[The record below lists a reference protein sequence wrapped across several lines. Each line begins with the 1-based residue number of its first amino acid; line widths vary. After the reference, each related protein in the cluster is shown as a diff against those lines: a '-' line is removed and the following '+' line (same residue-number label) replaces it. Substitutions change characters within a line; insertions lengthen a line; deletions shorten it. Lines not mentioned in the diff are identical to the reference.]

1 MAEYDSDENE
11 EPDTEDF
18 MSEAR
23 EKFVQSR
30 DAIKDAVENAKNDIL
45 FGVLGEQW
53 EQSDVDERRRKGRPC
68 LTINK
73 FPAYI
78 RQVVNDSRQNRPRIR
93 FRPVDDNADP
103 QTAEVLN
110 GLIRNIEVSS
120 KADIA
125 YDSAIFQSVAGG
137 FGYLRVNL
145 DYAYD
150 DTFEQDIKIERIE
163 NQFSVYPDP
172 KAKSADGSDW
182 NCCFITDR
190 ITRKEFQKKY
200 PGKQFTDFETEDA
213 VHEWEN
219 DDGIWIAEYWKREEV
234 EREICLLSD
243 GSVVDE
249 DVYEENLELYETQGV
264 TKLETRTTKSYKVT
278 QYIISGA
285 EILEENE
292 WVGKYIPIVP
302 VYGEEIWLEGERSF
316 KSLIRD
322 SKDPQ
327 RMLNYWRSTS
337 TELVGGTSKAPYLGE
352 EGSFIDPEKWATS
365 NVNNY
370 SYLEYKKGAPPPQ
383 KQQFAGVPVG
393 VIQEGINA
401 SDDLQATMGMFGAS
415 IGMQDNAISGR
426 AINARKLESDTGT
439 FHFIDNLSR
448 SLAHVGCIILDLIP
462 HVYQPG
468 RIIRVLGEDMRETQN
483 VQLAQE
489 GQQPDYSNIFDLTLG
504 RYDVTVDVGPGYT
517 TRRQEAAEQMIE
529 FARVNPQAAGLISDL
544 IAKNLD
550 WPGAQEI
557 SDRFKAVLPPQI
569 TGEDPQIQQLQ
580 QMLQQTQQ
588 QAQQA
593 MQQLQQQI
601 EQLKTDKAIDA
612 EKVKID
618 AYNAETNRLKTMQ
631 AGLTPEQVQML
642 VVQTVQQ
649 LMQSPDILPPEQISP
664 VMANPGVN

>member
-1 MAEYDSDENE
+1 MAEYESEENE
-11 EPDTEDF
+11 KPDTEDF

-23 EKFVQSR
+23 EKFVQAR
-30 DAIKDAVENAKNDIL
+30 DAIKDAAKNAKNDIL

-53 EQSDVDERRRKGRPC
+53 EQSDVEERKRRGRPY

-125 YDSAIFQSVAGG
+125 YDSAIFQSVSGG

-150 DTFEQDIKIERIE
+150 DTFDQDIKIERIE

-249 DVYEENLELYETQGV
+249 DVYEENLELYEARGIA
-264 TKLETRTTKSYKVT
+264 KLETRTTKSYKVT

-285 EILEENE
+285 EILEEND

-352 EGSFIDPEKWATS
+352 EGSFIDPEKWAAS

-415 IGMQDNAISGR
+415 IGMQDNAVSGR
-426 AINARKLESDTGT
+426 AINARKIESDTGT

-448 SLAHVGCIILDLIP
+448 SLAHVGYIILDLIP

-489 GQQPDYSNIFDLTLG
+489 GQQPDYANIFDLTLG